1 MTDTLKER
9 KGERQFIAV
18 PERREN
24 RGNPLLAIPVGHDGT
39 AMVLGVAKCR
49 AILRYLP
56 EIERFVNDME
66 DLRINGRRT

>member
-1 MTDTLKER
+1 MTDTVKER

-18 PERREN
+18 PERREHK
-24 RGNPLLAIPVGHDGT
+24 GNPLLALPVGRDGS

-56 EIERFVNDME
+56 EIESFVNDME
-66 DLRINGRRT
+66 DLRIHGR